1 MRTLRLS
8 LAGTLILA
16 LLGGLSVAVVAQSEE
31 ASTPTVVTGN
41 EVCTVIKSATVIE
54 NTAEVVRDR
63 GQVMECEDTMSDP
76 RVSGT
81 YTNVANWDY
90 YPALGESFIR
100 GTHVLEGPPGGWD
113 CSWTG
118 TSDPTGANDG
128 LVFAVCP
135 GTGGYGGLTYVFQH
149 VYNSSGSGVIDG
161 DFGDGTSIFGLI
173 FEGEM
178 PPIPEA
184 VELPAE

>member
-1 MRTLRLS
+1 
-8 LAGTLILA
+8 
-16 LLGGLSVAVVAQSEE
+16 
-31 ASTPTVVTGN
+31 
-41 EVCTVIKSATVIE
+41 
-54 NTAEVVRDR
+54 
-63 GQVMECEDTMSDP
+63 
-76 RVSGT
+76 
-81 YTNVANWDY
+81 
-90 YPALGESFIR
+90 
-100 GTHVLEGPPGGWD
+100 VLEGPTGGWD
-113 CSWTG
+113 CSWAG

-149 VYNSSGSGVIDG
+149 VYGSSGSGVIDG

-184 VELPAE
+184 VEVPAD